1 MMVWLGV
8 VGTVLAV
15 VGCGVCLSLYLLFG
29 ILRDLGKAM
38 RESTEEFA
46 TMEKRRF
53 VQDDSILKHAD
64 VVNADF
70 LKATRSENDRFLSV
84 FEATSKGITRS
95 HDQLSENFGALLREL
110 RLSKSLLE
118 GQTLLANRTVQSIKF
133 LEKFIEMIQ
142 TGSRSPNRNFT
153 TDAEAAESESGNI
166 SQYEAIVD
174 GIERAQR
181 AAEDLV

>member
-15 VGCGVCLSLYLLFG
+15 VGCGVCLGIYFLCG
-29 ILRDLGKAM
+29 ILKFLVKSVKDAANDHATAEDRRYQYQEQRLKEFGV
-38 RESTEEFA
+38 STEAFA
-46 TMEKRRF
+46 KSLRTENEK
-53 VQDDSILKHAD
+53 
-64 VVNADF
+64 F
-70 LKATRSENDRFLSV
+70 LASYETTN
-84 FEATSKGITRS
+84 KGITRS